1 MKKILQ
7 IIIGIIALGFIVV
20 IVKNTLF
27 TSADNRFY
35 DDGWTAYEKGDFN
48 TAIFYFEKIDKT
60 KYPDV
65 YVGLGSSYM
74 NTEDFDNAIQNFQEA
89 YKKNV
94 GKGTEDYNK
103 VRNSLGYCYLQIG
116 DYKNARFYFQEAIK
130 SGSSN
135 SKKNIQIIDS
145 LEPTQNKIR

>member
-1 MKKILQ
+1 MKKIIQ
-7 IIIGIIALGFIVV
+7 IILGIIAIGFIVL
-20 IVKNTLF
+20 IAKNALF
-27 TSADNRFY
+27 TSADEKLY
-35 DDGWTAYEKGDFN
+35 DQGWSLYEKGDYKS
-48 TAIFYFEKIDKT
+48 AIFYFNKVDKT

-65 YVGLGSSYM
+65 LVALGASYM

-116 DYKNARFYFQEAIK
+116 DYKNARFYFQEAMK

>member
-1 MKKILQ
+1 
-7 IIIGIIALGFIVV
+7 
-20 IVKNTLF
+20 
-27 TSADNRFY
+27 
-35 DDGWTAYEKGDFN
+35 
-48 TAIFYFEKIDKT
+48 
-60 KYPDV
+60 
-65 YVGLGSSYM
+65 M

-103 VRNSLGYCYLQIG
+103 VRNSLGYCYLKIG
-116 DYKNARFYFQEAIK
+116 DNKNARFYFQEAVK

-145 LEPTQNKIR
+145 IENVQKVK

>member
-1 MKKILQ
+1 MKKIIQ
-7 IIIGIIALGFIVV
+7 IIIGIIAIGFIVV
-20 IVKNTLF
+20 IAKNALF
-27 TSADNRFY
+27 TSADEKLY
-35 DDGWTAYEKGDFN
+35 DQGWSAYEKGDYK
-48 TAIFYFEKIDKT
+48 TAIFYFDKVDKA

-65 YVGLGSSYM
+65 FVGLGSSYM
-74 NTEDFDNAIQNFQEA
+74 NIEDFDNAIQNFQEA
-89 YKKNV
+89 YKKNL

-116 DYKNARFYFQEAIK
+116 DYKNARFYFQEAMK